1 MALIVH
7 NGKIAIDSWQLRDTA
22 ETRDSA
28 TAADLDK
35 TAGTLVPLPLWLQR
49 RESLKST
56 RSRLGILLQGND
68 DPACIVSDLTHIELI
83 AVNIARFTDGRG
95 YSVARLLRGRYGYRG
110 ELRAVGD
117 IVQDQLY
124 YLMRVG
130 FDAFALRDDQDPQA
144 AAAALSAF
152 SVSYQSSS
160 DEPLPLFRRRQVFA

>member
-1 MALIVH
+1 MALIVRT
-7 NGKIAIDSWQLRDTA
+7 GQIAIDSWQLRDTA
-22 ETRDSA
+22 AALD
-28 TAADLDK
+28 TAACANQDK
-35 TAGTLVPLPLWLQR
+35 AAGSLVPLPLWLQR
-49 RESLKST
+49 REALKSNRT
-56 RSRLGILLQGND
+56 RLGILLQGDD
-68 DPACIVSDLTHIELI
+68 DPACIVPDLARVELI

-117 IVQDQLY
+117 ILQDQLY

-152 SVSYQSSS
+152 SASYQLSSG
-160 DEPLPLFRRRQVFA
+160 EPLPLFRRRQAFA

>member
-7 NGKIAIDSWQLRDTA
+7 NGQIAIDSWQLRDTA
-22 ETRDSA
+22 ETLASA
-28 TAADLDK
+28 TSADLDK
-35 TAGTLVPLPLWLQR
+35 TAGTLVPLLLWLQR
-49 RESLKST
+49 RETLKST

-68 DPACIVSDLTHIELI
+68 DPACIVADLAHIELI

-117 IVQDQLY
+117 ILQDQLY
-124 YLMRVG
+124 YLLRVG
-130 FDAFALRDDQDPQA
+130 FDAFELRADQNLQA

-152 SVSYQSSS
+152 SASYQSSS
-160 DEPLPLFRRRQVFA
+160 DEPLPLFRRRLAFA